1 MQFDNIF
8 NKYLFAAQDIS
19 WLEVFASLCH
29 IERLLYN
36 IIFNAWI
43 RRTWF

>member
-8 NKYLFAAQDIS
+8 NKYLFVAPDIS

-29 IERLLYN
+29 KERQLFN
-36 IIFNAWI
+36 IIFMALI
-43 RRTWF
+43 LRTWI